1 MDDIESPF
9 QPSMPDSNHPIDQAI
24 EAVPEPVRVDES
36 LDDMVT
42 ALRVQLRSDQRR
54 RLARDRK

>member
-9 QPSMPDSNHPIDQAI
+9 QPSMPDSNQPIDQAI